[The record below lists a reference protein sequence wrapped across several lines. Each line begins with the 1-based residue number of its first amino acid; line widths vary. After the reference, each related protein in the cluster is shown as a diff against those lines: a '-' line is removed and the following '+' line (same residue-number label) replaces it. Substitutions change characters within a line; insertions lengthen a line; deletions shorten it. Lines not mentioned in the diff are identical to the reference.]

1 MSPLLIATK
10 NHAKADDYKHILA
23 GLGVEAVSLADIG
36 ETDDVEETGETLEEN
51 AILKAVYFS
60 KKHSCPTISD
70 DSGFEIDALGG
81 EPGIYARRWPGYE
94 ATDEEL
100 INMVVTKLADIPLE
114 KRTAKFSS
122 YTVLADKEGSVAAE
136 GAGYIN
142 GFIPLKICDKRWP
155 GFPYRSCLF
164 VPQFNKFWG
173 ELSDAEFR
181 QLNFRHK
188 AIEKMI
194 EKIKAVLKIS

>member
-1 MSPLLIATK
+1 MALIIATK

-23 GLGVEAVSLADIG
+23 GFSVEAISLADLG
-36 ETDDVEETGETLEEN
+36 DNDDVEETGKSLEEN
-51 AILKAVYFS
+51 AILKAAYFS
-60 KKHSCPTISD
+60 KKHSCPAISD
-70 DSGFEIDALGG
+70 DSGFEIDALNG

-100 INMVVTKLADIPLE
+100 ISMVFAKLAGIPQE
-114 KRTAKFSS
+114 KRTAKFSN
-122 YTVLADKEGSVAAE
+122 YTVLADKNGEIVAR
-136 GAGYIN
+136 GTGYIT
-142 GFIPLKICDKRWP
+142 GFIPDEPSSGRWP

-164 VPQFNKFWG
+164 VPQFGKIWG

-181 QLNFRHK
+181 QLNFRYK

-194 EKIKAVLKIS
+194 EKIKEQTK